1 MPPHSPLTIRI
12 AAKALACLA
21 LSGLPLAAC
30 DAGAQRQPSAASTEG
45 EDYRLT
51 MPTLHKAL
59 PVLYAAEAEE
69 ECRRPGE
76 EDRDVRAMSI
86 AQMEQRLEGCPPI
99 RRGAAEQGIS
109 LRELALVFKAIMLT
123 SYRLAQEEG
132 AKATGGAAPP
142 LPPGAL
148 RDNVALWRQNE
159 AELARLSGHSR

>member
-1 MPPHSPLTIRI
+1 MPPHSPLTIRV

-76 EDRDVRAMSI
+76 EGRDVRAMSI
-86 AQMEQRLEGCPPI
+86 AEMEQRLEGCPPI

-109 LRELALVFKAIMLT
+109 LRELALIFNAIMLT
-123 SYRLAQEEG
+123 SHRLAQEEG

-159 AELARLSGHSR
+159 ADIARLSGHSK

>member
-51 MPTLHKAL
+51 MPTLRKAL
-59 PVLYAAEAEE
+59 PVLYTAEAEQ
-69 ECRRPGE
+69 ECRQPGE
-76 EDRDVRAMSI
+76 EDRDVRAMSL
-86 AQMEQRLEGCPPI
+86 AEMEQRLEGCPPL
-99 RRGAAEQGIS
+99 RLGAAARDIS

-132 AKATGGAAPP
+132 TKATGRAAPP

-159 AELARLSGHSR
+159 AEIARLSGDPK

>member
-1 MPPHSPLTIRI
+1 MPAHSPLASRI
-12 AAKALACLA
+12 AAKAIACLA

-51 MPTLHKAL
+51 MPTLRKAL
-59 PVLYAAEAEE
+59 PVLYAAEAEK
-69 ECRRPGE
+69 ECRQPGE

-86 AQMEQRLEGCPPI
+86 AEMEERLEGCPPI
-99 RRGAAEQGIS
+99 RRSAAVRGIA
-109 LRELALVFKAIMLT
+109 LRELALVFQAIMLT

-132 AKATGGAAPP
+132 SKANGRTAPP

-148 RDNVALWRQNE
+148 RENVALWRQNE
-159 AELARLSGHSR
+159 AEIARLSDDSK

>member
-12 AAKALACLA
+12 VARALACLA
-21 LSGLPLAAC
+21 LSGLPLAAG
-30 DAGAQRQPSAASTEG
+30 DASAQRQPSAASTEG

-51 MPTLHKAL
+51 MATLGQAL
-59 PVLYAAEAEE
+59 PVLYAAGAEQ

-76 EDRDVRAMSI
+76 DDRDVRAMSL
-86 AQMEQRLEGCPPI
+86 AEMEQRLEGCPPI
-99 RRGAAEQGIS
+99 RRSASAQGIS

-148 RDNVALWRQNE
+148 RENVALWRRNE
-159 AELARLSGHSR
+159 AEIARLSGASK

>member
-1 MPPHSPLTIRI
+1 MPPHSPLAIRI

-30 DAGAQRQPSAASTEG
+30 DAGAQRQPSAASTEA

-51 MPTLHKAL
+51 MPTLRKAL
-59 PVLYAAEAEE
+59 PVLYTAEAEQ

-76 EDRDVRAMSI
+76 QDRDVRAMSI
-86 AQMEQRLEGCPPI
+86 AEMEQRLEGCPPI
-99 RRGAAEQGIS
+99 RRSAAARSIS
-109 LRELALVFKAIMLT
+109 LRELALVFNAIMLT

-132 AKATGGAAPP
+132 AKAAGGAAPP
-142 LPPGAL
+142 LPPGAQ

-159 AELARLSGHSR
+159 AEIARLSGGSK

>member
-12 AAKALACLA
+12 AARALACLA

-30 DAGAQRQPSAASTEG
+30 DAGAQREPLAASTDG
-45 EDYRLT
+45 VDYRLT
-51 MPTLHKAL
+51 MPTLRKAL
-59 PVLYAAEAEE
+59 PVLYAAGAEQ

-76 EDRDVRAMSI
+76 RDRDVRAMSL
-86 AQMEQRLEGCPPI
+86 AEMEQRLEGCPPI
-99 RRGAAEQGIS
+99 QRGAAARDIS
-109 LRELALVFKAIMLT
+109 VRELALVFKAIMLT

-132 AKATGGAAPP
+132 AKATGGTAPP

-159 AELARLSGHSR
+159 AELTRLARGSQ

>member
-45 EDYRLT
+45 EDYRLA

-59 PVLYAAEAEE
+59 PVLYTAEAER

-76 EDRDVRAMSI
+76 EERDVRAMSL
-86 AQMEQRLEGCPPI
+86 AEMEQRLEGCPPI
-99 RRGAAEQGIS
+99 RRGAAAQGIS
-109 LRELALVFKAIMLT
+109 IRELALVFNAIMLT

-132 AKATGGAAPP
+132 AKATGGEAPP

-148 RDNVALWRQNE
+148 RDNVALWRQHE
-159 AELARLSGHSR
+159 AEIARLSGHSK

>member
-51 MPTLHKAL
+51 MPTLRKAL
-59 PVLYAAEAEE
+59 PLLYTVEAEQ

-76 EDRDVRAMSI
+76 GDREVRAMSL
-86 AQMEQRLEGCPPI
+86 AEMEQRLEGCPPI
-99 RRGAAEQGIS
+99 RRGAAARGIS
-109 LRELALVFKAIMLT
+109 HRELALVFKAIMLT

-132 AKATGGAAPP
+132 AKASGGTAPP

-148 RDNVALWRQNE
+148 RDNVALWRQHE
-159 AELARLSGHSR
+159 AEIAQLSGDSQ